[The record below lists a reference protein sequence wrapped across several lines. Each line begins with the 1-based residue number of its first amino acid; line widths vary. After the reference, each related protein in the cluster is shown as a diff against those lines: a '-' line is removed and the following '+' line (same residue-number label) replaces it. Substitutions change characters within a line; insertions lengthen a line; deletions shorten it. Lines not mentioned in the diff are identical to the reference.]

1 MNSNTTKDS
10 RKVFTDAVKLFV
22 EYAINQGSKNS
33 NRYYINFSVMAKN
46 CAGIKDINKADQF
59 KIDRLRIVYA
69 ILANTI
75 TDKINLHKN
84 YKDIFKE
91 IKALCSLIQ
100 KGWANPI
107 VKIEYEQISLVI

>member
-1 MNSNTTKDS
+1 MDNDIKAS
-10 RKVFTDAVKLFV
+10 RKVFTDSVKLFV
-22 EYAINQGSKNS
+22 DYANNQGSKNS

-46 CAGIKDINKADQF
+46 CAGVKDINKAEPF
-59 KIDRLRIVYA
+59 KIDRLKIVYA

-91 IKALCSLIQ
+91 TKYLCSLIKQ
-100 KGWANPI
+100 GWAEPI
-107 VKIEYEQISLVI
+107 VEIKYEQISLAI